1 MHTTTK
7 RYANKNIL
15 MCTQILTP
23 GRAPPVII
31 AATAPAIVVI
41 TAATAATAAIA
52 AAAAAVATSAA
63 AVATSAAAAVCQP
76 EIQGQLLANM
86 LPNIMSSET
95 NSAGNQYNHREH
107 VPLESSATA
116 ARISSGDRNRGIR
129 GGAHSRRR
137 RLGDRHC
144 ALPPSV
150 LQ

>member
-52 AAAAAVATSAA
+52 AAAA